1 MSVTGG
7 TERQRFLVI
16 SNGHGEDW
24 IAAALVARLKVWAI
38 VEAYPMIGSGTA
50 YAGLCPIVGPRGR
63 LESGGAR
70 TAKGS
75 LRRDLRKGGLA
86 IIPPILQFLRS
97 VRGKYDRIIVV
108 GDMVVPTLAW
118 LTGLRDLI
126 YIDCYKTGAARLYSK
141 SERFIAKRVCRT
153 VFCRA
158 ENLAA
163 LLRADGVD
171 AHAPGNLMMDTI
183 PVGDYDAAARR
194 QKASAVTLL
203 PGSRGKTADN
213 FARQVAALQKLPDDV
228 IPDVFVAV
236 AGDISVDDLAEK
248 TGLRRA
254 TILGPD
260 GDDLGQLRNDRLVI
274 NLLRGKAMG
283 NALAQSD
290 IVLSQAGTAT
300 VQALG
305 LGRPVIHMTSP
316 KDRRSRFLDEQAL
329 FGDARI
335 AVPAEPG
342 AVAEVLQRLLT
353 NNEERDRLGAIG
365 RARIGG
371 PGAIEAVIE
380 ALRPPA

>member
-1 MSVTGG
+1 VVGG
-7 TERQRFLVI
+7 PERQRFLII

-24 IAAALVARLKVWAI
+24 IAAALVARIRDWAI

-63 LESGGAR
+63 LKSGGAR

-86 IIPPILQFLRS
+86 IIPPILKFLRS
-97 VRGKYDRIIVV
+97 VRGKYDQIVVV

-126 YIDCYKTGAARLYSK
+126 YIDCYKTGAARLYSA
-141 SERFIAKRVCRT
+141 SERFVAKRVCKT

-163 LLRADGVD
+163 ILRADGVD
-171 AHAPGNLMMDTI
+171 AHAPGNLMMDSI

-194 QKASAVTLL
+194 QRPSAVMLL
-203 PGSRGKTADN
+203 PGSRGETAEN
-213 FARQVAALQKLPDDV
+213 FARQVAALQKLPDEM
-228 IPDVFVAV
+228 IPDVFAAV
-236 AGDISVDDLAEK
+236 AGDISVDDMAEK

-254 TILGPD
+254 NLLGSD
-260 GDDLGQLRNDRLVI
+260 GDDLGQLIDDRIVV
-274 NLLRGKAMG
+274 NLLRGQAMG
-283 NALAQSD
+283 NALAQAD
-290 IVLSQAGTAT
+290 VVLSQAGTAT

-316 KDRRSRFLDEQAL
+316 KDRRSRFQDEQAL

-335 AVPAEPG
+335 AVPSEPD
-342 AVAEVLQRLLT
+342 AVSNALITLLKSK
-353 NNEERDRLGAIG
+353 EERDRLGAIG
-365 RARIGG
+365 RERIGG
-371 PGAIEAVIE
+371 PGAIEAILNV
-380 ALRPPA
+380 LRPSM